1 MHLAERS
8 RHKAFD
14 TAPDPAIAPATSPA
28 TALQAR
34 QSGQCRCSTTCTTL
48 ASCSPFARAT
58 RTTCRRAAGREGLG
72 VGVRFGVVPVT
83 CPLLTV
89 NELEAAFQNLD
100 SMRWCMAVKRRGR
113 CLSFNEPAAHLPLLG
128 RTAGLP
134 ASQGGSQGQG
144 GPCTSNAG
152 RGTAGAAHG
161 AWRRRRRPRRPRRRA
176 AGKRWPSHAPL
187 GAAGR
192 HALLTSPKSLS
203 AAHRPFST
211 ILAVP
216 PLPAAPVPA
225 GCAVRPAWQCQRR
238 RRRYGGCQPAG
249 GSAERRRGP
258 AAI

>member
-1 MHLAERS
+1 M
-8 RHKAFD
+8 
-14 TAPDPAIAPATSPA
+14 P
-28 TALQAR
+28 LQHNLYY
-34 QSGQCRCSTTCTTL
+34 SGQLFTICQGDTYNMQ
-48 ASCSPFARAT
+48 ASSW
-58 RTTCRRAAGREGLG
+58 EGG

-192 HALLTSPKSLS
+192 HALLTSPSPCRRL
-203 AAHRPFST
+203 
-211 ILAVP
+211 I
-216 PLPAAPVPA
+216 APS
-225 GCAVRPAWQCQRR
+225 
-238 RRRYGGCQPAG
+238 QP
-249 GSAERRRGP
+249 S
-258 AAI
+258 